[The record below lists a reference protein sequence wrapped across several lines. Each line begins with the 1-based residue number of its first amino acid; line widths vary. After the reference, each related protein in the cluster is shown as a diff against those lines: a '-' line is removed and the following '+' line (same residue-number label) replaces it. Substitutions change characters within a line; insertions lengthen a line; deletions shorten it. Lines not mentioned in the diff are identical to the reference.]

1 MATKWDSRIT
11 LSEEALETLAELAAA
26 CGSQGVPRLREL
38 QAAALTV
45 GHPKTDDVV
54 LRTENGTPL
63 LAVSRRLV
71 DRLGGQAE
79 LVVGP
84 SETGEPSFRLVRT
97 STGN

>member
-1 MATKWDSRIT
+1 MATIWDPRIT
-11 LSEEALETLAELAAA
+11 LSEEAHETLVELAAA
-26 CGSQGVPRLREL
+26 YGGQGVPRLREL
-38 QAAALTV
+38 EAAALTV

-79 LVVGP
+79 LVIGV
-84 SETGEPSFRLVRT
+84 SETGEPSFRLVRK
-97 STGN
+97 STVS